1 MQVEV
6 TFSVSE
12 VGAGSAKR
20 MQVVEIGLESYVAW
34 RCELRDEERGQK
46 SQKEVVC
53 SLIAKHK
60 SQPCP
65 VAWQWVGFRGV
76 VGRLIRS
83 LTGSHV

>member
-1 MQVEV
+1 MQVGV

-46 SQKEVVC
+46 
-53 SLIAKHK
+53 
-60 SQPCP
+60 
-65 VAWQWVGFRGV
+65 
-76 VGRLIRS
+76 
-83 LTGSHV
+83 